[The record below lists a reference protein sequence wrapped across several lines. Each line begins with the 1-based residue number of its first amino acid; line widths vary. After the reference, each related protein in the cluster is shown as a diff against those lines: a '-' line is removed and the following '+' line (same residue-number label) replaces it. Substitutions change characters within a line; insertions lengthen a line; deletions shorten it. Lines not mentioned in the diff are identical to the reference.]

1 MTRPKPG
8 KRSPERLAR
17 DEQIAAEPPMPPPR
31 LPRGARPTPV
41 EAHLD
46 RLRRLPVAVV
56 GVVENGLVRLLDL
69 P

>member
-1 MTRPKPG
+1 
-8 KRSPERLAR
+8 
-17 DEQIAAEPPMPPPR
+17 MPPPR